1 MSVSTASAQRS
12 SGKRCVI
19 ALQAASNSR
28 ECMNDITAAGEFI
41 EVYPPRRLIFTWG
54 WTHEEAYPPG
64 TTPVVIL
71 LLGRL
76 YLRVHG
82 LNRDRTRTLNP
93 YPTTDNAS

>member
-19 ALQAASNSR
+19 ALHAANNSR

-41 EVYPPRRLIFTWG
+41 EVDRRAADIHLG

-71 LLGRL
+71 LVAEKSRC
-76 YLRVHG
+76 
-82 LNRDRTRTLNP
+82 RTPPARR
-93 YPTTDNAS
+93 

>member
-1 MSVSTASAQRS
+1 MRVLERQYGLRP
-12 SGKRCVI
+12 
-19 ALQAASNSR
+19 ALQREAVRDRLAGSR

-41 EVYPPRRLIFTWG
+41 EVDPPRRLIFTWG
-54 WTHEEAYPPG
+54 STHEEAYPPG

-82 LNRDRTRTLNP
+82 VNRDRTRTLNP